1 MDGNSKDRTIKIIR
15 SNKGK
20 IKLIKNKNDKGLYH
34 AMNVGI
40 KNASGE
46 IIGILNSDDVYYKN
60 TLKIVNQY
68 FNKYDNLDFLFG
80 SVLKHKLFTRL

>member
-20 IKLIKNKNDKGLYH
+20 IKLIKNYDKGLYH

-46 IIGILNSDDVYYKN
+46 IIGILSSDYYIIKIHSKLLINILIN
-60 TLKIVNQY
+60 TII
-68 FNKYDNLDFLFG
+68 
-80 SVLKHKLFTRL
+80 